1 MDYRPPDLPRHV
13 RGLRKLAVDQAEHI
27 AALQA
32 QLAEV
37 SEEKRTLR
45 KRLNKA
51 LETPKAAK
59 PEPEAAP
66 FLAVVPVTAEERVE
80 AVRAALET
88 AGRVVPSVP
97 PSPFAAMAARIHAA
111 GVAS

>member
-37 SEEKRTLR
+37 SEEKRELR

-51 LETPKAAK
+51 LEQPKAPAPVRE
-59 PEPEAAP
+59 PEPVTPEPTEAELAP
-66 FLAVVPVTAEERVE
+66 LRAIRTEPAQPSLAGV
-80 AVRAALET
+80 
-88 AGRVVPSVP
+88 
-97 PSPFAAMAARIHAA
+97 MARIHAA